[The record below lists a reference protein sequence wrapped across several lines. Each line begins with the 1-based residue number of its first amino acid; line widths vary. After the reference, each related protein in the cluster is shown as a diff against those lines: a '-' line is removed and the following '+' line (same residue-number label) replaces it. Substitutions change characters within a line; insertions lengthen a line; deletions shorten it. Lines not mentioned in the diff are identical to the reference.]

1 MFRFRDGGTAER
13 ILSEIKRLNVDCK
26 LMHVCG
32 THQDTMVRFGLEEL
46 LKDVGV
52 EIRQGPG
59 CPVCVTTSSEIAAG
73 ITLARSGKT
82 VCVFGDMMKVPT
94 TIGSLSDAKADGAD
108 VRIVYSIE
116 DAVSAASSSEKDVVF
131 MAVGF
136 ETTSPTTAVPLSK
149 GVPKNFSVYSCHRI
163 VPPALEAIFEM
174 GEIKVDGFIQPGH
187 VSVITGLGIFEP
199 FSARYGMP
207 QVVAGFEPLDL
218 LMASYMLAKQIKEG
232 RAEVEN
238 EYSRLVRRDG
248 NPKARELLA
257 KTFVT
262 ADRAWRGFPVI
273 RESALDLRREYEMHD
288 ASKVHEDILVNVP
301 EVEDEPEGCRCGEV
315 LRGLIRSEEC
325 PMFGTA
331 CDPNRPMGPC
341 MVSHEGN
348 CNIAFRFSGGR

>member
-1 MFRFRDGGTAER
+1 MFKLRDGETAKR
-13 ILSEIKRLNVDCK
+13 ILRDIGSLNVDCR

-46 LKDVGV
+46 LMEVGV

-59 CPVCVTTSSEIAAG
+59 CPVCVTTSAEVAAG

-94 TIGSLSDAKADGAD
+94 TIGSLNDAKADGAD

-116 DAVSAASSSEKDVVF
+116 DAVRMASSADKDVVF

-136 ETTSPTTAVPLSK
+136 ETTAPTTAVPLNK
-149 GVPKNFSVYSCHRI
+149 EMPENFSVYSCHRI
-163 VPPALEAIFEM
+163 VPPALTAIFEM

-187 VSVITGLGIFEP
+187 VAVITGLGIFEP
-199 FSARYGMP
+199 FSSKYGMP

-238 EYSRLVRRDG
+238 EYSRLVRKDG
-248 NPKARELLA
+248 NPKARELIA
-257 KTFVT
+257 NTFR
-262 ADRAWRGFPVI
+262 AEDRAWRGFPVI
-273 RESALDLRREYEMHD
+273 PLSALALRERYEAHD
-288 ASKVHEDILVNVP
+288 ATKVHEDILRNVP
-301 EVEDEPEGCRCGEV
+301 EVEDEPKGCRCGEV

-325 PMFGTA
+325 PMFGKA
-331 CDPNRPMGPC
+331 CDPNRPLGPC

-348 CNIAFRFSGGR
+348 CNIAFRFSGRR

>member
-1 MFRFRDGGTAER
+1 MFKLRDGGTAER
-13 ILSEIKRLNVDCK
+13 ILKDIKALNVECK

-46 LKDVGV
+46 LGNAGV

-59 CPVCVTTSSEIAAG
+59 CPVCVTTSTEVAAG
-73 ITLARSGKT
+73 ITLARSGVT

-94 TIGSLSDAKADGAD
+94 SIGSLNDAKADGAD

-116 DAVSAASSSEKDVVF
+116 DAVRMASAQREDVIF

-136 ETTSPTTAVPLSK
+136 ETTAPTTAVPLRK
-149 GVPKNFSVYSCHRI
+149 GVPENFSVYSCHRI
-163 VPPALEAIFEM
+163 VPPALKAIFDM
-174 GEIKVDGFIQPGH
+174 GEIKVNGFIQPGH
-187 VSVITGLGIFEP
+187 VAVITGLGIFEP
-199 FSARYGMP
+199 FSLKYGMP

-238 EYSRLVRRDG
+238 EYSRLVKKEG
-248 NPKARELLA
+248 NLKAQDLMA
-257 KTFVT
+257 KTFTTV
-262 ADRAWRGFPVI
+262 DKAWRGFPVI
-273 RESALDLRREYEMHD
+273 EKSALALRKEFENAD
-288 ASKVHEDILVNVP
+288 AAKVHEDILARMP
-301 EVEDEPEGCRCGEV
+301 EIEEEAKGCRCGEV

-325 PMFGTA
+325 PMFGKA
-331 CDPNRPMGPC
+331 CDPNKPMGPC

-348 CNIAFRFSGGR
+348 CNIAFRFRGKG

>member
-1 MFRFRDGGTAER
+1 MFKLRDGDTARR
-13 ILSEIKRLNVDCK
+13 ILKDIKTLNVNCK

-32 THQDTMVRFGLEEL
+32 THQYTMVRFGLEEL
-46 LKDVGV
+46 LMDVGI

-59 CPVCVTTSSEIAAG
+59 CPVCVTTSEEVAAG

-94 TIGSLSDAKADGAD
+94 TIGSLDDAKADGFD

-116 DAVSAASSSEKDVVF
+116 DAVRMASSSEKDVVF

-136 ETTSPTTAVPLSK
+136 ETTAPTTAVPLSK
-149 GVPKNFSVYSCHRI
+149 GVPDNFSVYSCHRI

-174 GEIKVDGFIQPGH
+174 GEIRVDGFIQPGH

-199 FSARYGMP
+199 FSSKYGMP

-218 LMASYMLAKQIKEG
+218 LMASYMLAKQIREG

-238 EYSRLVRRDG
+238 EYSRLVRKDG
-248 NPKARELLA
+248 NPKALDLLA
-257 KTFVT
+257 KTFRT
-262 ADRAWRGFPVI
+262 EDRAWRGFPVI
-273 RESALDLRREYEMHD
+273 PKSALALRDEFERHN
-288 ASKVHEDILVNVP
+288 ASKVHEDILRNMP
-301 EVEDEPEGCRCGEV
+301 KVEDEAKGCRCGEV

-325 PMFGTA
+325 QMFGNA
-331 CDPNRPMGPC
+331 CNPNRPMGPC
-341 MVSHEGN
+341 MVSHEGS
-348 CNIAFRFSGGR
+348 CSIAFRFGQRR